1 MIQYRIEK
9 NVPTAKY
16 AKNKLQNTIDYP
28 LARMRAGDSFKTED
42 RYDKQTASRIRGRL
56 NLLKDRMGMP
66 TAQFSVAKD
75 PDSDKIRVW
84 RIQ

>member
-9 NVPTAKY
+9 GVPAAKY

-28 LARMRAGDSFKTED
+28 LANMRVGDSFRTED
-42 RYDKQTASRIRGRL
+42 NYDKQTASRIRGRL
-56 NLLKDRMGMP
+56 NLIKQRIDLPD
-66 TAQFSVAKD
+66 AAFSVAKD
-75 PDSDKIRVW
+75 PKSNKIRVW